1 MFAENIF
8 INMPVNIISYLPT
21 TNQANYEDSQNLTAL
36 EKTYTAYFEHQGE
49 TVIFWRE
56 SSLRGL
62 AGITVGHQHQTD
74 QRFLYLFTSLHGI
87 EAIKTL
93 QKHKLIDH
101 TQSHIQI
108 IWSGNQ
114 PMQGLEDLT
123 AHTVYLPKFSA
134 KETTKLHR
142 DCTLVRLPGVPAR
155 PLEQRVPPADTTIQT
170 IAHEDN
176 LQSNTKMIW
185 ALGGDALKVNAG
197 AELTMENWQLLPA
210 QHPER
215 VVILLAEN
223 GILGSLDHVTI
234 INSDRTGLMQ
244 PKDGQSDAQHLF
256 QQAAGLQETTYHCH
270 PSGAGYTDPVTEAA
284 IACIEAHCAHE
295 VCHFWQPQHGEK
307 TTMQS
312 TRERKIENFLLSPN
326 TILLMP
332 GDSSTEVS
340 KLISSTACIEKR
352 AQIYVVIGEST
363 PDRQRVWI
371 LDLYS
376 QGYFSCI
383 DVHTNSSSDD
393 ILYPVCLTDEP
404 PTPKNITG
412 AIYKHLQ
419 QQPAQSCQ
427 TSTLK
432 L

>member
-1 MFAENIF
+1 
-8 INMPVNIISYLPT
+8 MPVNIISYLPT
-21 TNQANYEDSQNLTAL
+21 SNQANYEDSQNLTAL

-74 QRFLYLFTSLHGI
+74 QHFLYLFTSLHGI

-93 QKHKLIDH
+93 EKHKLIDH

-123 AHTVYLPKFSA
+123 AHTVYLPKFSS

-142 DCTLVRLPGVPAR
+142 DCTLVRLPGIPAL
-155 PLEQRVPPADTTIQT
+155 PLEPRSPPADTTIQT
-170 IAHEDN
+170 TAPDDKLH
-176 LQSNTKMIW
+176 SNSKMIW
-185 ALGGDALKVNAG
+185 VLGGDALKANAG
-197 AELTMENWQLLPA
+197 AELTMENWQLLPK
-210 QHPER
+210 QHPVR
-215 VVILLAEN
+215 VVNLLAEN
-223 GILGSLDHVTI
+223 GILASLDHVTI
-234 INSDRTGLMQ
+234 INRDRTGLMQ
-244 PKDGQSDAQHLF
+244 PKDGQSDSQQHLF
-256 QQAAGLQETTYHCH
+256 QHATGLQETTYHYH
-270 PSGAGYTDPVTEAA
+270 PSSAGYTDPVTEAA
-284 IACIEAHCAHE
+284 ITCIEEHCAYE
-295 VCHFWQPQHGEK
+295 VCHFWQPPQGGK
-307 TTMQS
+307 TAMQS
-312 TRERKIENFLLSPN
+312 TREGKIDNFLLDPN

-340 KLISSTACIEKR
+340 KLISSAACIEKR
-352 AQIYVVIGEST
+352 AQIYVAIGEST
-363 PDRQRVWI
+363 PDRQRAWI

-376 QGYFSCI
+376 QGYFSCV
-383 DVHTNSSSDD
+383 DVHTDSSLDD

-412 AIYKHLQ
+412 AIYQHLQ